1 MVSRTKK
8 SYSYEERETMVKTI
22 FAVAIQNGEPE
33 WLTITEIGRRLD
45 MSRSPQLQSIIRRML
60 AKKILTRREAE
71 RAGKWPGYEYML
83 SPGTYERPSRR
94 RSINL
99 NAKGKSVGQLEL
111 FS

>member
-1 MVSRTKK
+1 MASRSKK

-22 FAVAIQNGEPE
+22 FAIAIQNGEPE
-33 WLTITEIGRRLD
+33 WLTITEIGRRMG
-45 MSRSPQLQSIIRRML
+45 MSRSPKLQSIIRRMMDD
-60 AKKILTRREAE
+60 KVLTRRDSE

-111 FS
+111 FG